1 MRIIVFDTEA
11 TSLTPGQICQLSYL
25 CVDDGQVTGKNYFFS
40 VDEMSEGS
48 QEVHG
53 LSMDM
58 LEELS
63 GGRYFEDDAQS
74 IFDDFRRANL
84 LIGHNVAFDDRYLRV
99 EFDRCNLKLQKTNTF
114 CTMNHA
120 TGIMNMA
127 RKVAI
132 GRPKPPKLEELFA
145 YYDISEETIR
155 GSAMA
160 WFGAGNDM
168 HDARF
173 DTAATWLSVQAAVE
187 QGDLRGLY

>member
-84 LIGHNVAFDDRYLRV
+84 MIDICVWNLIA
-99 EFDRCNLKLQKTNTF
+99 
-114 CTMNHA
+114 
-120 TGIMNMA
+120 
-127 RKVAI
+127 AI
-132 GRPKPPKLEELFA
+132 
-145 YYDISEETIR
+145 
-155 GSAMA
+155 
-160 WFGAGNDM
+160 
-168 HDARF
+168 
-173 DTAATWLSVQAAVE
+173 
-187 QGDLRGLY
+187 

>member
-63 GGRYFEDDAQS
+63 GGRYSSRHDHKEAVYGAALPHLYT
-74 IFDDFRRANL
+74 R
-84 LIGHNVAFDDRYLRV
+84 GG
-99 EFDRCNLKLQKTNTF
+99 KLQN
-114 CTMNHA
+114 
-120 TGIMNMA
+120 
-127 RKVAI
+127 R
-132 GRPKPPKLEELFA
+132 
-145 YYDISEETIR
+145 
-155 GSAMA
+155 
-160 WFGAGNDM
+160 
-168 HDARF
+168 
-173 DTAATWLSVQAAVE
+173 
-187 QGDLRGLY
+187 